1 MFALPPNI
9 TPCLERYATWL
20 GRNTLNPAALAASS
34 SSARWYSCFSI
45 WKLLIGKR
53 IERDLGEQ
61 LSIQEVLSSPSAPGW
76 TCGSRVFPFWY
87 WWILCDFFGQIP
99 CNYSDITLIQDAD
112 IFRQVL
118 LVHTLRICMKPGP
131 MIHPLFMLPGML
143 TSGSATATLK
153 KSLLGI
159 MMLFQRRSLSGATI
173 LGQHHTPQWDC
184 PCLSWRRS
192 AWCGRWST

>member
-1 MFALPPNI
+1 MLALPPNMI
-9 TPCLERYATWL
+9 PCVERYATWL

-45 WKLLIGKR
+45 WKLLIRKR

-99 CNYSDITLIQDAD
+99 CYVIPISLWSKTEPEVLI
-112 IFRQVL
+112 FS
-118 LVHTLRICMKPGP
+118 PGS
-131 MIHPLFMLPGML
+131 
-143 TSGSATATLK
+143 SGSYVEDMYEAWAHDPSSVHASWDAYFRFSHTK
-153 KSLLGI
+153 KT
-159 MMLFQRRSLSGATI
+159 F
-173 LGQHHTPQWDC
+173 
-184 PCLSWRRS
+184 
-192 AWCGRWST
+192 